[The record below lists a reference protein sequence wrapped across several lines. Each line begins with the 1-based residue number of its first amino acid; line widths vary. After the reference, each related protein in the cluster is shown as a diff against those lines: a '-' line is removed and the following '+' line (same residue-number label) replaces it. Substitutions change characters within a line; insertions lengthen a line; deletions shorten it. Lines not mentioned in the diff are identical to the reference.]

1 MSGSDKYYVGRCLNG
16 HPDDFRHL
24 VRRYQGVLLA
34 HLVGQLGSKDMAEEA
49 AQESFVRGYMNLS
62 KLTKQN
68 SFFPWLLGIGSRVA
82 KEIQRKQKR
91 ERDAISSLAEKPRE
105 SDSGGHYPL
114 AKTIAELPNFYRELI
129 LLRYYGGQTCK
140 ELASQLDMPLG
151 TVTKALSRAYAML
164 REKLGKGGV
173 ADCEVQI

>member
-1 MSGSDKYYVGRCLNG
+1 MSESDQYYVGRCLDG

-34 HLVGQLGSKDMAEEA
+34 HLVGQLGDRDVAEEA

-62 KLTKQN
+62 KLTKRS
-68 SFFPWLLGIGSRVA
+68 SFFPWLLGIGTRVA
-82 KEIQRKQKR
+82 KEMQRGRQR
-91 ERDAISSLAEKPRE
+91 EREAMNLLAERPRE
-105 SDSGGHYPL
+105 SSGGGNYPL

-129 LLRYYGGQTCK
+129 LLRYYGEQTCK
-140 ELASQLDMPLG
+140 ELAVQLDMPLG

-164 REKLGKGGV
+164 REKLGQGGV
-173 ADCEVQI
+173 EDCEVQR

>member
-1 MSGSDKYYVGRCLNG
+1 MSESDQYYVGRCLDG

-34 HLVGQLGSKDMAEEA
+34 HLAGQLDSRDVAEEA

-62 KLTKQN
+62 KLTKRS
-68 SFFPWLLGIGSRVA
+68 SFFPWLLGIGTRVA
-82 KEIQRKQKR
+82 KEMQRGRKR
-91 ERDAISSLAEKPRE
+91 ELEAINSLSERPCN
-105 SDSGGHYPL
+105 SGSGGHYPL
-114 AKTIAELPNFYRELI
+114 VKTIAELPDFYRELI

-140 ELASQLDMPLG
+140 ELAIQLDMPLG

-173 ADCEVQI
+173 DCEVQR

>member
-1 MSGSDKYYVGRCLNG
+1 MSESDQYYVGRCLDG

-34 HLVGQLGSKDMAEEA
+34 HLVGQLGSRDVAEEA

-62 KLTKQN
+62 KLTKRS
-68 SFFPWLLGIGSRVA
+68 SFFPWLLGIGTRVA
-82 KEIQRKQKR
+82 KEMQRVRQR
-91 ERDAISSLAEKPRE
+91 EQEAINSLGERPGESS
-105 SDSGGHYPL
+105 SGGHYPL
-114 AKTIAELPNFYRELI
+114 ARTIAELPNFYRELI

-140 ELASQLDMPLG
+140 ELAIQLDIPLG

-173 ADCEVQI
+173 DCEVQR

>member
-34 HLVGQLGSKDMAEEA
+34 HLVGQLGSRDMAEEA

-62 KLTKQN
+62 KLTKRN

-82 KEIQRKQKR
+82 KEMQRKRKR
-91 ERDAISSLAEKPRE
+91 EKDTINSLAEMPAE
-105 SDSGGHYPL
+105 TEAPQHFPL
-114 AKTIAELPNFYRELI
+114 AKRIAELPNFYRELI

-164 REKLGKGGV
+164 REKLGSGE
-173 ADCEVQI
+173 AAECEVQR